1 MLVKQKEGLKIMLLE
16 DAGIK
21 KQDVVTVNEKMK
33 LIDFVKAIA
42 ESKINVDN
50 IKDIN
55 ILDACNEVYTDNV
68 SVVIKKDK
76 TIDLILP
83 FTTRGE
89 HEWID

>member
-21 KQDVVTVNEKMK
+21 KDDVVTVNEKMK

-68 SVVIKKDK
+68 SVVIKTDK